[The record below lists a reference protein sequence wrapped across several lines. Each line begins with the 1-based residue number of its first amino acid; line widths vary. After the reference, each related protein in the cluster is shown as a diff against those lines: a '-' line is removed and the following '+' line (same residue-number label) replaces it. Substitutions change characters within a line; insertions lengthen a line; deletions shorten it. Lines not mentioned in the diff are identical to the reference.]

1 MYKFYTV
8 LSLSLQKSLTL
19 LHYLQNRV
27 WLSERVIMRIRWN
40 NQVVPCI
47 VLMVW
52 IDWSLYLSLQTRI
65 HCRIHRKVSLEMA
78 TDLKNRFHTNAIPKE
93 DLWGIFIIKVVQTFH
108 FINTLFNLVNAAF
121 TSPEGTLSPAKF
133 LFKKK
138 ITSWRFFKS
147 TLKTNPLG
155 ELHQEQQPLDLQIQ
169 AKIFTRCRNYLETM
183 QWWWDCGRR
192 QGNKRGRG
200 GQAGRERAKRKTE
213 GFPSPCKF
221 RSFSIS
227 GHLLFKTK
235 ISTLRLE
242 IDERQSDTTDVTLEN
257 ADPLGW
263 FFHNVLFK
271 DANVICFKRGK
282 EQHLSKSHFPSYS
295 FYSIN

>member
-121 TSPEGTLSPAKF
+121 TSPEGTLSDASLNPHSKQ
-133 LFKKK
+133 
-138 ITSWRFFKS
+138 THQVNS
-147 TLKTNPLG
+147 TRSSSPL
-155 ELHQEQQPLDLQIQ
+155 I
-169 AKIFTRCRNYLETM
+169 
-183 QWWWDCGRR
+183 
-192 QGNKRGRG
+192 
-200 GQAGRERAKRKTE
+200 
-213 GFPSPCKF
+213 CKF
-221 RSFSIS
+221 RPRYSQDAEIIWKLCSDGEIAADDEEIR
-227 GHLLFKTK
+227 GGGVGRQEGREPRE
-235 ISTLRLE
+235 RLKAF
-242 IDERQSDTTDVTLEN
+242 QAHANLE
-257 ADPLGW
+257 A
-263 FFHNVLFK
+263 
-271 DANVICFKRGK
+271 
-282 EQHLSKSHFPSYS
+282 FP
-295 FYSIN
+295 